1 MARSLDPPPRARPS
15 RGDPRAHSHSCS
27 ALRSLS
33 ISYLLL
39 DSITINLRSL
49 SISYLLL
56 DSITINLPL
65 LEKLVLSATE
75 ELRRVVI
82 IAPRHGRQ

>member
-1 MARSLDPPPRARPS
+1 
-15 RGDPRAHSHSCS
+15 
-27 ALRSLS
+27 
-33 ISYLLL
+33 LLL